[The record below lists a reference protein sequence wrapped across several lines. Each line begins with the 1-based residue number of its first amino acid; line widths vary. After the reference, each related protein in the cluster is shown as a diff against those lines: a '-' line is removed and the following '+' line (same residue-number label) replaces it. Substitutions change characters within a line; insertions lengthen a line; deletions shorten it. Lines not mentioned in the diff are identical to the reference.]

1 MQRRWGRAWRSRRDT
16 LAILV
21 QGVHG
26 WGHHIFM
33 VGLRYLTGKLVR
45 RRASQT
51 ARSRDG
57 VACTSSLYSCL
68 DQKTNFCVASNFPGA
83 VVYGTYD
90 SHNIISQL
98 GECSQNDALALN
110 MNKILLSETDSHA
123 DSVRDVRRMFPF
135 SNVLLDKLQLCLS
148 G

>member
-1 MQRRWGRAWRSRRDT
+1 M
-16 LAILV
+16 L
-21 QGVHG
+21 
-26 WGHHIFM
+26 
-33 VGLRYLTGKLVR
+33 
-45 RRASQT
+45 
-51 ARSRDG
+51 
-57 VACTSSLYSCL
+57 SLYSCL

-135 SNVLLDKLQLCLS
+135 SNVLLDKLQQDELR
-148 G
+148 

>member
-1 MQRRWGRAWRSRRDT
+1 MEVSYRHLGDSYTRGPWVGSSELHGRLKIFDRKTCAPDSQSDSSIQRRRGM
-16 LAILV
+16 
-21 QGVHG
+21 H
-26 WGHHIFM
+26 
-33 VGLRYLTGKLVR
+33 
-45 RRASQT
+45 
-51 ARSRDG
+51 
-57 VACTSSLYSCL
+57 SLYSCL

-110 MNKILLSETDSHA
+110 MNKILLSETDLHA
-123 DSVRDVRRMFPF
+123 ARTQSVTSGGCFHFQMFCLTNF
-135 SNVLLDKLQLCLS
+135 SSAGLR